1 MSFENIDY
9 KEVYECGNWEDSRLY
24 EIFSNRFMFV
34 VYRNTDTK
42 MEDDIYLE
50 WLSKK
55 NQARVEEGKK
65 PMRQEDRYE
74 LESVFFWTM
83 PQDDLELARQYWED
97 IRAKIKAGNIKN
109 GVFWKLQ
116 DKRNFHVRPK
126 GRVSADKAVNPA
138 TGIQDADKLCY
149 WFNGDYVKEIIK
161 ENTNQ
166 KY

>member
-1 MSFENIDY
+1 
-9 KEVYECGNWEDSRLY
+9 
-24 EIFSNRFMFV
+24 MFV

-55 NQARVEEGKK
+55 NQTRVEEGKK
-65 PMRQEDRYE
+65 PMKQEDRYE

-83 PQDDLELARQYWED
+83 PQEDLELARLYWED
-97 IRAKIKAGNIKN
+97 IRSKIKVGNIKN

-116 DKRNFHVRPK
+116 DKRKFHVRPK
-126 GRVSADKAVNPA
+126 GRLSADKAVNPA
-138 TGIQDADKLCY
+138 TDNQDADKLCY

-161 ENTNQ
+161 E
-166 KY
+166 KYKQGEIRG